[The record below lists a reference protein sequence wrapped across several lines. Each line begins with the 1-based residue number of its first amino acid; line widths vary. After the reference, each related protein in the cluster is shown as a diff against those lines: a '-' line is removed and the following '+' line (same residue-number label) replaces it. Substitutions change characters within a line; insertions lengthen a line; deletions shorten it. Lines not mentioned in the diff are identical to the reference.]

1 MLSFRRTKDRL
12 IGLDVSSTAVK
23 LVELSLQQGRYRVES
38 YGIEQLPPN
47 AVIDKNI
54 TDTQAVGEAI
64 SRLIQRVRPSTK
76 MAATA
81 VSGSAVIT
89 KVIEMDA
96 ALNDVERESQIR
108 LDADQYIPYPLSE
121 VNLDFE
127 VLEPVEDVPG
137 RVNVL
142 LAASRSENVE
152 QRVEAL
158 AIGDLDAKVVDIE
171 AYAVERAFGFM
182 VDSLPNNP
190 ELVALVD
197 IGHSHTTLYVL
208 HHEKIIYTREQLFGG
223 KQLTEEIQRRYGLSF
238 EEASRNKRENTLPD
252 DYQFEVLQP
261 FLDSVVQQVTR
272 SLQFF
277 FSSSK
282 YHDVEHIVV
291 SGGTAAIP
299 GLADL
304 IREKLGNSVSI
315 ANPFVQMILSSK
327 VSTSA
332 IEVDAPSLMAAC
344 GLALRS
350 FD

>member
-1 MLSFRRTKDRL
+1 MFSFGRSKDKF
-12 IGLDVSSTAVK
+12 IGVDISSTAVK
-23 LVELSLQQGRYRVES
+23 IVELSQQQGRIRVEN
-38 YGIEQLPPN
+38 YGMEALPAN

-54 TDTQAVGEAI
+54 TDTEAVGEAI
-64 SRLIQRVRPSTK
+64 SRLVKRLKPSTK
-76 MAATA
+76 LAATS

-96 ALNDVERESQIR
+96 NMSDIERESQIR

-127 VLEPVEDVPG
+127 VLGPVDDMPN

-142 LAASRSENVE
+142 LAASRSENVDF
-152 QRVEAL
+152 RIEAL
-158 AIGDLDAKVVDIE
+158 AFGDLEAKIVDIE
-171 AYAVERAFGFM
+171 AYAVERAFSHII
-182 VDSLPNNP
+182 DSLPNHP
-190 ELVALVD
+190 ELVALID

-208 HHEKIIYTREQLFGG
+208 HNEKIIYTREQLFGG

-238 EEASRNKRENTLPD
+238 EEATRNKRENTLPD

-299 GLADL
+299 GLAEL
-304 IREKLGNSVSI
+304 VREKIGNTVTV
-315 ANPFVQMILSSK
+315 ANPFVHMALSNKISN
-327 VSTSA
+327 SA
-332 IEVDAPSLMAAC
+332 IEMDAPSLMAAC